1 MKNDRMQKAEYLFR
15 EIGNIHDRWVTEAIT
30 YQKPRARLLRPLTVA
45 ASIAVAASL
54 LVGVFAANWNQI
66 ETLLGNLPFRESGSE
81 EELKFTSTESLLL
94 HCREDANASYTVV
107 SSVSELDFF
116 SERVHV
122 VWQYENDSA
131 VYVSRALTDDERDRL
146 TYQMKY
152 ADRFDESAAQPAC
165 RVWILYGDGSVASP
179 YLQSSIGNVGVG
191 ELFDYNVEVI
201 PNADFNTCLS
211 DILY

>member
-54 LVGVFAANWNQI
+54 LLGVFAANWNRI
-66 ETLLGNLPFRESGSE
+66 ETLFGNLSFGESSGKTDIE
-81 EELKFTSTESLLL
+81 FTSTEALLL
-94 HCREDANASYTVV
+94 YCREDANASYTVV
-107 SSVSELDFF
+107 SGVEQLDFF
-116 SERVHV
+116 SASAHV

-131 VYVSRALTDDERDRL
+131 VYVSRALTNDERDRL
-146 TYQMKY
+146 TYHMKY
-152 ADRFDESAAQPAC
+152 GDRFDESAAQPAC

-179 YLQSSIGNVGVG
+179 YLHPSIGNTGAG
-191 ELFDYNVEVI
+191 ELFDYHVEVI